1 MKFGSNVYDKTKEIG
16 HKAIDGTKSA
26 IDTVKHQSQEKGG
39 FVNYAKYVGETGIT
53 SAKKVMS
60 TFYDRG
66 LNFLLGTWKC
76 DIFYQEKNRKTERQS
91 ASNGARAADKS

>member
-53 SAKKVMS
+53 SAKKVIS
-60 TFYDRG
+60 T
-66 LNFLLGTWKC
+66 LNMGNKLPNRDSEVRYLLSRKK
-76 DIFYQEKNRKTERQS
+76 QENRKTISLKWRPS
-91 ASNGARAADKS
+91 RR